1 MTPRASVDELVRDA
15 WPRAQARW
23 SSFLTLREPAVGDAL
38 PAVAQ
43 IHLGTREVSLDGAL
57 IAEHDLGDCIEALL
71 AHEVGHHVRYPATL
85 ATQARLQ
92 LLERSLIPFEG
103 VSLLNMFTD
112 LLINEHLGAHY
123 KSQYAKAYRALAPTA
138 RWAEGPLLA
147 FYLSIYEE
155 LWRLE
160 PGAVLGKSAAPF
172 AEAFPGARADAQLL
186 AQDLFSLGH
195 NLYAQYLFFASVC
208 CRYLEPVEKDRC
220 QGPGCAH
227 GDPSPDEWAA
237 AVNPSAQE
245 KEAIARALREGWI
258 DAATADRLGGRDARD
273 RRIAGLPGTGT
284 ADARQVPEV
293 MAAWYRLEAERH
305 LITVPTRRVLGDA
318 VVPTSLDEWEPGDP
332 VLGIDWGATFARRGD
347 LYGAGA
353 PLKRDIVSE
362 YEGPETPAWV
372 PRVEV
377 YLDVSGSMPNP
388 VTTLNAMTLAAQII
402 VAAALRAG
410 GAARALM
417 YSTGVTDYWSWCR
430 SEAEISRFLMHY
442 IGGGTDFPFARLARS
457 VDECGDEQPL
467 RVVITDRDFD
477 ANIDA
482 KPQNATVVT
491 EAASRGRALVL
502 LLHAP
507 RPDRVAAYRGLG
519 ATVVP
524 VDDLEDFPR
533 MAGALSRGLFGDR

>member
-1 MTPRASVDELVRDA
+1 MTPRERVSALVTEA
-15 WPRAQARW
+15 WPRAQAQW
-23 SSFLTLREPAVGDAL
+23 SSFLTLREPTVGDAL

-43 IHLGTREVSLDGAL
+43 IHLGTREVSLDGAR
-57 IAEHDLGDCIEALL
+57 IAEHDLGDCVEALL

-85 ATQARLQ
+85 ATQARLE
-92 LLERSLIPFEG
+92 LLERSLIPFKG

-112 LLINEHLGAHY
+112 LLINEHLGSRYRA
-123 KSQYAKAYRALAPTA
+123 QFAKAYRALAPTE
-138 RWAEGPLLA
+138 RWAEGPLLP

-160 PGAVLGKSAAPF
+160 PGAILGDAAEPF
-172 AEAFPGARADAQLL
+172 ATALPGARADAQLL

-195 NLYAQYLFFASVC
+195 NLFAQYLFFASVC
-208 CRYLEPVEKDRC
+208 CRYLEPVEKG
-220 QGPGCAH
+220 QGRGCAR
-227 GDPSPDEWAA
+227 GAPTPDEWAA

-245 KEAIARALREGWI
+245 REAIERALREGWI
-258 DAATADRLGGRDARD
+258 DEAAADRLGGPSARD

-305 LITVPTRRVLGDA
+305 LIAVPTRRVLGDA
-318 VVPTSLDEWEPGDP
+318 TVPTSLDEWEPGDP
-332 VLGIDWGATFARRGD
+332 VLGIDWGSTLATRGER
-347 LYGAGA
+347 YGAGA
-353 PLKRDIVSE
+353 PLKREVVSE
-362 YEGPETPAWV
+362 YEGAERPAWV

-388 VTTLNAMTLAAQII
+388 VVTRNAMTLAAQII

-417 YSTGVTDYWSWCR
+417 YSSGVTDYWSWCR
-430 SEAEISRFLMHY
+430 SESEMSRFLMHY
-442 IGGGTDFPFARLARS
+442 IGGGTDFPFERLAAS
-457 VDECGDEQPL
+457 VRECGDEQPL

-477 ANIDA
+477 ANVDA
-482 KPQNATVVT
+482 KPQNPTVVT

-507 RPDRVAAYRGLG
+507 DRARVAAYRAMG

-533 MAGALSRGLFGDR
+533 MAGALSRGLFGEA